1 MLRRLFTILILMAVL
16 AALAWAFWP
25 RPLPVETAEIG
36 RQDIRLTVEEEGK
49 SRIREVFTVSSP
61 ITGQVLRTNL
71 HAGDEVVKDETVIA
85 SIRPAAPG
93 LLDARLKRVAEAAAA
108 SAGASVGLAEAEVKQ
123 AEAQLT
129 FLATELSRAERLSR
143 QGTISERALDKAR
156 LDVATAAANLDSAKA
171 SLTVRQRELQRAQ
184 AALIETGTSEGPCCT
199 EIKAPVTGRIL
210 RVLTESELVV
220 QAGTPLIEIGD
231 PTDIEI
237 VTDVLSRDAVQI
249 APGAEA
255 VIDNW
260 GGPPLRAKVKR
271 IEPSAV
277 TKVSALGIEEQ
288 RVSVI
293 LDLLQGEPAGA
304 RLGNGFRVVARITL
318 WEGKELLAV
327 PVAALFRQ
335 GGDWAA
341 YAVVGGKAVLRTLDL
356 GARND
361 TWAEVKGGLAAGEQV
376 ILHPSDQM
384 ADGAAVAPLSTG
396 NGMAD

>member
-1 MLRRLFTILILMAVL
+1 MLRRLFTILILLAVA

-25 RPLPVETAEIG
+25 RPIPVETAEIS
-36 RQDIRLTVEEEGK
+36 RHDIRVTVEEEGK

-61 ITGQVLRTNL
+61 ISGQVLRTNL

-108 SAGASVGLAEAEVKQ
+108 AASASVGLAEAEVKQ

-129 FLATELSRAERLSR
+129 FLKTELARAERLSR

-156 LDVATAAANLDSAKA
+156 LDVDTAAATLDSAKA
-171 SLTVRQRELQRAQ
+171 SLTVRQRELQRAE
-184 AALIETGTSEGPCCT
+184 AALIETGASEGPCCT
-199 EIKAPVTGRIL
+199 EIKAPETGRIL
-210 RVLTESELVV
+210 RVLAESEQVV

-255 VIDNW
+255 MIDNW
-260 GGPPLRAKVKR
+260 GGPPLQAKVR
-271 IEPSAV
+271 RVEPSAV

-293 LDLLQGEPAGA
+293 LDLESSEPESAA
-304 RLGNGFRVVARITL
+304 LGNGFRVVARITL
-318 WEGKELLAV
+318 WEGKNLLAA

-341 YAVVGGKAVLRTLDL
+341 YAVAGGKAVLRKLDL

-361 TWAEVKGGLAAGEQV
+361 SWAEVKGGLAAGEQV

-384 ADGAAVAPLSTG
+384 TDGLAVEPISAG

>member
-1 MLRRLFTILILMAVL
+1 MRRLFTILILLAVA

-25 RPLPVETAEIG
+25 RPIPVETAEIG
-36 RQDIRLTVEEEGK
+36 RQDIRVTVEEEGK

-61 ITGQVLRTNL
+61 ISGQVLRIGL
-71 HAGDEVVKDETVIA
+71 HAGDEVVRDQTVIA

-108 SAGASVGLAEAEVKQ
+108 SASASVGLATAEVKQ

-129 FLATELSRAERLSR
+129 FLNTELARAERLSR

-156 LDVATAAANLDSAKA
+156 LDVATAAATLDSAQA
-171 SLTVRQRELQRAQ
+171 SLTVRQRELQRAE

-199 EIKAPVTGRIL
+199 EIKAPETGRIL

-220 QAGTPLIEIGD
+220 QAGTPLMEIGD

-271 IEPSAV
+271 VEPSAV

-293 LDLLQGEPAGA
+293 LDLEGSEPESAA
-304 RLGNGFRVVARITL
+304 LGNGFRVVARITL
-318 WEGKELLAV
+318 WQGKDLLAV

-341 YAVVGGKAVLRTLDL
+341 YAVVGGKAVLRRLDL
-356 GARND
+356 GTRND
-361 TWAEVKGGLAAGEQV
+361 SWAEVKGGIAAGEIV

-384 ADGAAVAPLSTG
+384 ADGLPVEAISGAI
-396 NGMAD
+396 GMAD